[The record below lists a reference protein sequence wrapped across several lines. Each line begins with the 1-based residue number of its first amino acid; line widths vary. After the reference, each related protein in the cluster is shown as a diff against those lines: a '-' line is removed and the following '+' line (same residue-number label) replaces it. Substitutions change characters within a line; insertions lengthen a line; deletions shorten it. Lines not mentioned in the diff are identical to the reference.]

1 MARNSNKPWTPDDDG
16 RLLQMCL
23 AGEALA
29 TIALTLK
36 RTVSAVERRSYTV
49 RHQYRVKKII
59 PETAQPEARELHD
72 RGH

>member
-1 MARNSNKPWTPDDDG
+1 
-16 RLLQMCL
+16 MCL
-23 AGEALA
+23 AGESLA